1 MASNTSELHLTP
13 EAQADLLAIKTYIS
27 KDLENPVAAL
37 STLKRITQTI
47 RLLRGQALIG
57 TPLSAIADLRND
69 EGYRYLTSGSYMIF
83 YRTAGRDV
91 YIDRILYGGRDYLR
105 ALGLEPSPET

>member
-1 MASNTSELHLTP
+1 MKSKLHYTP
-13 EAQADLLAIKTYIS
+13 EARRDSDEIWDYIARELQNRPAADRVIDAIL
-27 KDLENPVAAL
+27 DEAD
-37 STLKRITQTI
+37 
-47 RLLRGQALIG
+47 RLVDFPELG

>member
-83 YRTAGRDV
+83 Y
-91 YIDRILYGGRDYLR
+91 IDRILYGGRDYLR